1 MINRNKKRRWKW
13 KIDHINRPKSRH
25 GHKCSK
31 CKKCL
36 SMMMFICLKQ
46 HLINISSSVHEK
58 VKQRWGWVEK
68 SVVY

>member
-1 MINRNKKRRWKW
+1 MINHNKKWRWKW
-13 KIDHINRPKSRH
+13 KIDHIDRPRSRH
-25 GHKCSK
+25 GHRFST

-36 SMMMFICLKQ
+36 SMIMVICLKQ

-58 VKQRWGWVEK
+58 VKQRWGRVEK